1 MMMLASVIILT
12 LFATLL
18 LVCMIVMIFTPTTP
32 KGMNLIRGL
41 LDSLVVIVLGISLVF
56 AVAVLL
62 SFIIC
67 ITD

>member
-1 MMMLASVIILT
+1 MMLASVIILT

>member
-1 MMMLASVIILT
+1 MMLASVIILT

-62 SFIIC
+62 SIIIC